1 MLVFVCSG
9 VLGLFVPQLLG
20 GGHTMVTL
28 LLQEHPTIKILIL
41 LLLGKFLFSLLSF
54 ASGAPGGIFFPLLIL
69 GTYLAPSM
77 PRRPLPGLGWRRS
90 CGRSWWWCLW
100 PGSLPPLCVRP

>member
-1 MLVFVCSG
+1 MMLVFVCSG

-41 LLLGKFLFSLLSF
+41 LLLGKFLFSLLS
-54 ASGAPGGIFFPLLIL
+54 
-69 GTYLAPSM
+69 
-77 PRRPLPGLGWRRS
+77 
-90 CGRSWWWCLW
+90 
-100 PGSLPPLCVRP
+100 LPPAHRAASSSRC